1 MGGYVIIGLT
11 QLEEPPPV
19 GQYPGTGTTL
29 HTGAE
34 RVVQHLINIL
44 ENKKNLNHQPVQKS
58 ISIGSHYFKNF
69 KLALV
74 L

>member
-1 MGGYVIIGLT
+1 MCVQCRYVMIGLT

-44 ENKKNLNHQPVQKS
+44 ENKKN
-58 ISIGSHYFKNF
+58 
-69 KLALV
+69 
-74 L
+74 